1 MKYIFGPVPSRRLG
15 VSLGVDV
22 VLLKTCTFD
31 CVYCQ
36 LGVTKNKTIDRQAF
50 ISKANVLNELKE
62 ALDVEANRID
72 FVTFSGSGEPTLNS
86 EIGEMIEQ
94 VKAFTNVPIAV
105 LTNGS
110 LLYRYDVRKDL
121 CKADLVVP
129 SFDAITE
136 DTFLRVNRPHKSL
149 KLEMIIEGLRI
160 FSQEFQGKIWLE
172 IMLVMNIND
181 DINELKYLADLIQ
194 DIKLNKI
201 HLNTVVR
208 PPVEEFALSVTREE
222 MINIANLF
230 DERVEIVADFD
241 KIVDHKI
248 HANSEFIK
256 DQIVSLLK
264 RRPCTVDDIA
274 TSLGIHINEVIKYVN
289 HLIENGLIRQL
300 RSDNKWYYEISKQK
314 EDF

>member
-22 VLLKTCTFD
+22 VPLKTCTFD

-50 ISKANVLNELKE
+50 VSKVSVLNELKE
-62 ALDVEANRID
+62 TIDMEANRID

-94 VKAFTNVPIAV
+94 IKTFTNIPIAV

-110 LLYRYDVRKDL
+110 LFYRDDVRKDL

-129 SFDAITE
+129 SLDAITE
-136 DTFLRVNRPHKSL
+136 DTFLKVNRPHKSL
-149 KLEMIIEGLRI
+149 NLDMIIEGLKT

-172 IMLVMNIND
+172 IMLVKNIND
-181 DINELKYLADLIQ
+181 DINELKHLRGLIRG
-194 DIKLNKI
+194 IKLNKI

-208 PPVEEFALSVTREE
+208 PPAEDFALSITREE

-230 DERVEIVADFD
+230 DERVEIIADFD
-241 KIVDHKI
+241 KIVEHKI
-248 HANSEFIK
+248 HANNELIK
-256 DQIVSLLK
+256 DQIMSLLK

-274 TSLGIHINEVIKYVN
+274 TSLGIHINEAIKYVN

-300 RSDNKWYYEISKQK
+300 RSNNKWYYEISKQK

>member
-15 VSLGVDV
+15 ISLGVDV
-22 VLLKTCTFD
+22 IPLKTCTFD

-36 LGVTKNKTIDRQAF
+36 LGVTKNKTVDRQAF
-50 ISKANVLNELKE
+50 VSKANVLNELKE
-62 ALDVEANRID
+62 IIDKEANRID

-94 VKAFTNVPIAV
+94 VKAFTNIPIAV

-136 DTFLRVNRPHKSL
+136 DTFLRVNRPHKSINL
-149 KLEMIIEGLRI
+149 GMIIEGLRI

-172 IMLVMNIND
+172 IMLVKNVND
-181 DINELKYLADLIQ
+181 DIDELKCLADQLM
-194 DIKLNKI
+194 DVNLNKI
-201 HLNTVVR
+201 HLNTVIR
-208 PPVEEFALSVTREE
+208 PPAEEFALSLTREE
-222 MINIANLF
+222 LIDMANLF

-241 KIVDHKI
+241 KIVEKRI
-248 HANSEFIK
+248 HANGGVIE
-256 DQIVSLLK
+256 DQIISFLK
-264 RRPCTVDDIA
+264 RRPGTVDDMSG
-274 TSLGIHINEVIKYVN
+274 SLGIHINEVIKYVN
-289 HLIENGLIRQL
+289 HLIENDLIKQTRINN
-300 RSDNKWYYEISKQK
+300 RWYYRVYK
-314 EDF
+314 DDLY

>member
-15 VSLGVDV
+15 ASLGVDV
-22 VLLKTCTFD
+22 IPSKTCTFD

-36 LGVTKNKTIDRQAF
+36 LGVTKNKTADRQAF
-50 ISKANVLNELKE
+50 VSKANVINELKE
-62 ALDVEANRID
+62 ILDKEANRID
-72 FVTFSGSGEPTLNS
+72 YVTFSGSGEPTLNS

-94 VKAFTNVPIAV
+94 IKAFTNVPVAV

-110 LLYRYDVRKDL
+110 LLYRADVRKDL

-129 SFDAITE
+129 SLDAIIE
-136 DTFLRVNRPHKSL
+136 GTFLNVNRPHESL
-149 KLEMIIEGLRI
+149 HLSMIIEGLRE

-172 IMLVMNIND
+172 IMLVKNVND
-181 DINELKYLADLIQ
+181 DINELKYIADLVQ

-208 PPVEEFALSVTREE
+208 PPAEEFALSVTREE

-230 DERVEIVADFD
+230 DERVEIIADFD
-241 KIVDHKI
+241 KIVAHKV
-248 HANSEFIK
+248 HANGELIE
-256 DQIVSLLK
+256 DRIVSLLK
-264 RRPCTVDDIA
+264 RRPCTVDDISA
-274 TSLGIHINEVIKYVN
+274 SLGIHINEAIKYVN

-300 RSDNKWYYEISKQK
+300 RNDNKWYYEII
-314 EDF
+314 

>member
-22 VLLKTCTFD
+22 VPLKTCTFD

-50 ISKANVLNELKE
+50 VSKANVINELKE

-94 VKAFTNVPIAV
+94 IKTFTNVPIAV

-110 LLYRYDVRKDL
+110 LLYRDDVRKDL

-129 SFDAITE
+129 SLDAITE
-136 DTFLRVNRPHKSL
+136 DILLRVNRPHKSL
-149 KLEMIIEGLRI
+149 KLDMIIEGLKT

-172 IMLVMNIND
+172 IMLIKNIND
-181 DINELKYLADLIQ
+181 DINELKHLANLIQ
-194 DIKLNKI
+194 GIKLNKI

-208 PPVEEFALSVTREE
+208 PPAEEFALSITREE

-230 DERVEIVADFD
+230 DERVEIIADFD
-241 KIVDHKI
+241 KIVEHKI
-248 HANSEFIK
+248 HASGELTK

-314 EDF
+314 EDS

>member
-22 VLLKTCTFD
+22 VPLKTCTFD

-50 ISKANVLNELKE
+50 VSKASVLNELKE
-62 ALDVEANRID
+62 VLDKEANRID

-94 VKAFTNVPIAV
+94 IKTFTNVPIAV

-110 LLYRYDVRKDL
+110 LLYRDDVRKDL

-129 SFDAITE
+129 SLDAITE
-136 DTFLRVNRPHKSL
+136 DTFLGVNRPHKSL
-149 KLEMIIEGLRI
+149 KLEMIVEGLKT

-172 IMLVMNIND
+172 IMLVKNIND
-181 DINELKYLADLIQ
+181 DINELKYLADLVRG
-194 DIKLNKI
+194 IKLSKI

-208 PPVEEFALSVTREE
+208 PPAEEFAFSITREE
-222 MINIANLF
+222 MANIANLF
-230 DERVEIVADFD
+230 DERVEIIADFD
-241 KIVDHKI
+241 KIVEHKI
-248 HANSEFIK
+248 HANNEFIK
-256 DQIVSLLK
+256 DQIMSLLK

-274 TSLGIHINEVIKYVN
+274 TSLGIHINEAIKYVN

-300 RSDNKWYYEISKQK
+300 RSNNNWYYEISKQK
-314 EDF
+314 EDI